1 MLNNTF
7 YKQEKNNLKINDA
20 MQLLENLLNSKR
32 YNDVMKEIEN
42 IKSANLG

>member
-42 IKSANLG
+42 IKANNLG

>member
-1 MLNNTF
+1 MMNNNF
-7 YKQEKNNLKINDA
+7 YNQDKDILKINDA

-32 YNDVMKEIEN
+32 HNDVMKEIEN